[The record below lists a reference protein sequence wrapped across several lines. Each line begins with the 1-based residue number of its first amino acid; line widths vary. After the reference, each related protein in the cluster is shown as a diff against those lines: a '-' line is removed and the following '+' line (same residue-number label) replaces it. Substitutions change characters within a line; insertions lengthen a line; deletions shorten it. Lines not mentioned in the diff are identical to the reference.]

1 MLHHISMR
9 QKILVMIA
17 VMSGLFLVALDQTII
32 STALGKIVEEFNSF
46 SSLGWVV
53 TAYLLTSTVTV
64 PLAGKLS
71 DIFGRR
77 QVLMVGVALFTLSS
91 LLSGSSQNIEQ
102 LILYRALQGV
112 GGGILIANAFTII
125 GDLFSPRERGKWQ
138 GLIGGVFGLASVAGP
153 LLGGFLSDPHT
164 ILGLTTN
171 WRWTFWINVPIGIIS
186 FLIIARYTPQIKH
199 DHKPK
204 LDYAGA
210 GFLAL
215 ALSSVVLAVDNTEKV
230 FAEVISHSNLTVGVV
245 KLILWIIAA
254 AATAAF
260 VWAERRAKEPII
272 PLSFF
277 KNRTFTTVMIVALL
291 FGAAFMG
298 AILYLTQ
305 FNQQVFGADA
315 TTSGLML
322 LPMILSLSA
331 TAALTGQLVTKTG
344 KYKLPLVIG
353 FAMATISVFLLSF
366 LTPESPFWHEAIL
379 MVFVGAG
386 LGSGMPIL
394 NLAVQNEFTQRDLGA
409 ATASNQLFRSL
420 GSTVGV
426 AVLGSMLTAGL
437 TANIGNLNSDAYIQT
452 LKQQPTS
459 AQMLE
464 TVNADTA
471 LNLNT
476 HDTKEKIN
484 DSLSTG
490 LEKVPEPAR
499 GEVKKDF
506 ETKQTDFN
514 EKIVD
519 AFSDSLRPIFL
530 VSSGL
535 MLLATI
541 AATMIRE
548 KPLRDGKD
556 DAPGVIE

>member
-1 MLHHISMR
+1 MLHHIPMR
-9 QKILVMIA
+9 QKVLVMIA

-77 QVLMVGVALFTLSS
+77 QVLMVGVALFTLAS

-102 LILYRALQGV
+102 LIAYRALQGI
-112 GGGILIANAFTII
+112 GGGILMANAFTII
-125 GDLFSPRERGKWQ
+125 GDLFNPRERGKWQ
-138 GLIGGVFGLASVAGP
+138 GLLGAVFGLASVVGP
-153 LLGGFLSDPHT
+153 LLGGFLADPHT
-164 ILGLTTN
+164 IAGLVTD
-171 WRWTFWINVPIGIIS
+171 WRWTFWINVPIGIVS

-210 GFLAL
+210 GFLTA
-215 ALSSVVLAVDNTEKV
+215 ALSSIVLAVDNTEKI
-230 FAEVISHSNLTVGVV
+230 FADLIAHSDITVGAI
-245 KLILWIIAA
+245 KLALYLFAALMIAG
-254 AATAAF
+254 F
-260 VWAERRAKEPII
+260 IWAERRASEPII

-277 KNRTFTTVMIVALL
+277 KNRTFTTVMIVALM
-291 FGAAFMG
+291 FGAAFLG

-322 LPMILSLSA
+322 LPMILALSG
-331 TAALTGQLVTKTG
+331 TAALIGQLVTKTG

-353 FAMATISVFLLSF
+353 FTLATIGVFSLSF
-366 LTPESPFWHEAIL
+366 LTPDSPYWIEAIL

-420 GSTVGV
+420 GSTMGV
-426 AVLGSMLTAGL
+426 AILGSMLTAGIVTHL
-437 TANIGNLNSDAYIQT
+437 GDLNQDAYIQT
-452 LKQQPTS
+452 LKQSPASSQLL
-459 AQMLE
+459 Q
-464 TVNADTA
+464 TVDADTA

-476 HDTKEKIN
+476 HDTEQKIN
-484 DSLSTG
+484 DG
-490 LEKVPEPAR
+490 FAKGIEKLPASAQAA
-499 GEVKKDF
+499 VKKDF
-506 ETKQTDFN
+506 ETKQADYKKKVVN
-514 EKIVD
+514 
-519 AFSDSLRPIFL
+519 AFSDSLRPIFYL
-530 VSSGL
+530 SAGL

-541 AATMIRE
+541 GASVIRE
-548 KPLRDGKD
+548 KPLRDGGD
-556 DAPGVIE
+556 DAPGVVE